1 MSSSSGRKRHYSEQE
16 IQAIFRRATE
26 RQEAAGSADPH
37 RGLTL
42 DELKAIGAESGIDP
56 AHIEA
61 AVSDLERGASVE
73 DGPEGVERFY
83 GMSATLHSER
93 VLPGR
98 MDDAT
103 WADVVEALRSIF
115 NTRGQ
120 SEEIGPIREW
130 SAFTSSGFDYR
141 ALFEDDTWYTML
153 EGLNLTSNKT
163 RSPVHVEVKP
173 EGDNTRITATYEMPS
188 SRLWEAPA
196 VFGIFVLSALITS
209 TVFLLVEMPLV
220 FQLISLGLL
229 LLGGGIGA
237 AQRSAHR
244 SEINT
249 TRERIDKAMERIA
262 YLQADRVGSADAG
275 TTAARDTT
283 TEASPL
289 QWDADEEASSSSS
302 GSAHRRRERS

>member
-1 MSSSSGRKRHYSEQE
+1 MSSPSGRKRHYSEQE

-56 AHIEA
+56 AHVEA
-61 AVSDLERGASVE
+61 AVAEIERGDMDAGSLSHLERVYGLPASIR
-73 DGPEGVERFY
+73 VERI
-83 GMSATLHSER
+83 
-93 VLPGR
+93 VPGS

-103 WADVVEALRSIF
+103 WDDALDVLRSVF

-120 SEEIGPIREW
+120 DETIGPIREW

-196 VFGIFVLSALITS
+196 VFGVFVLSALITS

-249 TRERIDKAMERIA
+249 TRARIDKAMERIV
-262 YLQADRVGSADAG
+262 YLQADRVGSAGAG
-275 TTAARDTT
+275 TTAAQDTT
-283 TEASPL
+283 AEASPL
-289 QWDADEEASSSSS
+289 QWDVDEEASSSSS
-302 GSAHRRRERS
+302 GSGRRRERS

>member
-1 MSSSSGRKRHYSEQE
+1 MSSSPHQRHYSEEE

-26 RQEAAGSADPH
+26 RQEAAGSAHPH

-56 AHIEA
+56 AHVEA
-61 AVSDLERGASVE
+61 AVAEIERGDMDAGSLSLLERVYGLPASIRVE
-73 DGPEGVERFY
+73 HIV
-83 GMSATLHSER
+83 
-93 VLPGR
+93 PGS

-103 WADVVEALRSIF
+103 WDDAVDVLRSVF

-120 SEEIGPIREW
+120 DETIGPIREW

-153 EGLNLTSNKT
+153 EGLNLTSNET

-173 EGDNTRITATYEMPS
+173 EGDNTRIIATYEMPS

-249 TRERIDKAMERIA
+249 TRERVDKAMERIA
-262 YLQADRVGSADAG
+262 YLQQAARTESTAQARSTGAPAG
-275 TTAARDTT
+275 TP
-283 TEASPL
+283 PL
-289 QWDADEEASSSSS
+289 SSEPEEGPADQA